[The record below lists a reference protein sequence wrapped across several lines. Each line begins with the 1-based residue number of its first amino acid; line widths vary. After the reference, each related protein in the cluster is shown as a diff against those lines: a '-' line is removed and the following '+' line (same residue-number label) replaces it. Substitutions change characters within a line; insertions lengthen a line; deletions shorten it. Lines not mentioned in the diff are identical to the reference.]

1 MSGDGAMQNLQVE
14 SVDGLCMIQMCRG
27 KSNAL
32 NPGLVGELQ
41 QVLDDARKQE
51 EVRGLVLASAKPGF
65 FSAGL
70 DAFEV
75 FQYDRPSLREFF
87 GRFLDLSET
96 LHHFPKPVVAAV
108 AGHAIAGGAILAL
121 CCDVRVMAEG
131 KYQFALNEIKL
142 GMVVTPAMVRMLVEA
157 AGGAAARQLILS
169 GDPINPQ
176 RAASLGLACELVPE
190 DQVLDRAK
198 AWSRSLAERPPDA
211 FAAAKK
217 SVNEAAGASAGTQ
230 REGLD
235 EFVDRWFS
243 EETKAQREAMAAS
256 LRR

>member
-1 MSGDGAMQNLQVE
+1 MENLQVE
-14 SVDGLCMIQMCRG
+14 NVDGLCLIQMCRG

-32 NPGLVGELQ
+32 NPGIVGELQ
-41 QVLDDARKQE
+41 QVLDNACEQN
-51 EVRGLVLASAKPGF
+51 EVRGVVLASARPGF

-75 FQYDRPSLREFF
+75 FQYDRRALREFF
-87 GRFLDLSET
+87 GCFLDLSET
-96 LHHFPKPVVAAV
+96 LYRFPKPVVAAV

-157 AGGAAARQLILS
+157 VGGAAARQLILS

-176 RAASLGLACELVPE
+176 RAAALGLACELVLE

-198 AWSRSLAERPPDA
+198 AWGRSLAERPPDA

-217 SVNEAAGASAGTQ
+217 SVIEAAGLSAKTE
-230 REGLD
+230 REGLS

-243 EETKAQREAMAAS
+243 EETRAQREAMAAS
-256 LRR
+256 LKR